1 MSFRTIRC
9 LAVVSTC
16 LSLCLVSQLALGQAF
31 RYEAKP
37 RASEAGLSYASPDPA
52 PQMMMPNDAFDSPP
66 DNGYNYARA
75 NQNAPRDTYA
85 RPNRN
90 AERYENQHAGH
101 DHAGPAYANRPS
113 SGARYARN
121 GYNDRHNDRYSM
133 RTAAGEPIPAGPI
146 DPFEELPPG
155 GPVETYQGDPQN
167 QYTGDPGPD
176 GMYQEDIYAPNMDP
190 HFQGGEFL
198 NESFMAGGGGGHG
211 TYCNECGECFLKCFC
226 QCVRKSA
233 LFSRCMWE
241 NFSIYTGK
249 QGFKG
254 PVDQGMNGDF
264 GFHAGIN
271 WGSPIWDRFGI
282 GFQAGGAVI
291 LSDFEGNSSPL
302 GSKRTQAFGTV
313 GLFRRAEVQGFQGGA
328 AYDYLHDDFYIK
340 MDLGQIRG
348 ELSYLYCGHELGFW
362 GAFHTNTSQPT
373 VTTLPGAAPT
383 TSFTY
388 QAQDQYNLFYRY
400 NFKNGAVARSW
411 LGMSGHGDG
420 IFGGDAIV
428 PFSQRWALLTSY
440 NYLWPTSD
448 PDITSN
454 TKESWNLTI
463 SLVWYPGYRPCGSYS
478 NPYRPLFNVADNG
491 WFMVRQAD

>member
-1 MSFRTIRC
+1 M
-9 LAVVSTC
+9 AVAQS
-16 LSLCLVSQLALGQAF
+16 F

-52 PQMMMPNDAFDSPP
+52 PQMMMPNDAFESRDALNSRDDS
-66 DNGYNYARA
+66 GYRYARA
-75 NQNAPRDTYA
+75 NQNAPVDTYS

-90 AERYENQHAGH
+90 RADNYNSQQYENQHANHDHASH
-101 DHAGPAYANRPS
+101 DHAGHVHPRPQSSNRPS
-113 SGARYARN
+113 TSVRHARN
-121 GYNDRHNDRYSM
+121 GYNERYAM
-133 RTAAGEPIPAGPI
+133 RTTVGEPIPAGPM

-155 GPVETYQGDPQN
+155 GPVETYQTGPQN
-167 QYTGDPGPD
+167 QYTGDPGSG
-176 GMYQEDIYAPNMDP
+176 GMYSDEIYSESMDP
-190 HFQGGEFL
+190 NFQGGDFL
-198 NESFMAGGGGGHG
+198 DESCMACGGGGQG

-226 QCVRKSA
+226 QCVRRSA

-241 NFSIYTGK
+241 NFSIFSGK

-254 PVDQGMNGDF
+254 PVDQGLNGDF
-264 GFHAGIN
+264 GFHLGIN

-291 LSDFEGNSSPL
+291 LSDFEGTSSPL
-302 GSKRTQAFGTV
+302 GSKRSQAFGTV
-313 GLFRRAEVQGFQGGA
+313 GLFRRANERGFQGGA

-362 GAFHTNTSQPT
+362 GAFHTNTSQAS
-373 VTTLPGAAPT
+373 VITLPGAEPT

-411 LGMSGHGDG
+411 MGMSGHGDG
-420 IFGGDAIV
+420 VFGGDAIV
-428 PFSQRWALLTSY
+428 PFSQKWAVMTSY
-440 NYLWPTSD
+440 NYLLPKSD
-448 PDITSN
+448 PDISSN

-463 SLVWYPGYRPCGSYS
+463 ALVWYPGYRPCGSYS